1 MLYRGRFAPSPT
13 GPLHMGSLVTAVASY
28 LDARYSRGEWLV
40 RIEDLDPPRE
50 KPGAA
55 TQILSDL
62 SRHGL
67 LWDGEVIFQS
77 NRYKAYES
85 ALSHLIE
92 KHIVFKCTCSRKKL
106 NDDGTCASK
115 CSSRQD
121 CLNENVAYRFNYGIR
136 SNLKVNDFIFGERIW
151 HTRNIPK
158 DFIVRRR
165 DGLFSYQLAVVVDDA
180 SQGVTHIIRGSDLM
194 DSTPQQHE
202 IASALNLSRSK
213 YGHIPTITNK
223 EGKKLSKQALAPS
236 IDANQAAQNL
246 REALLLLGQAQPN
259 DFLETPSQIL
269 CSAIESWD
277 RDAIPKERSLPH
289 VPLEI

>member
-1 MLYRGRFAPSPT
+1 
-13 GPLHMGSLVTAVASY
+13 MGSLVTAVASY
-28 LDARYSRGEWLV
+28 LDARSNRGEWLV

-50 KPGAA
+50 KLGAA
-55 TQILSDL
+55 AQILSDL
-62 SRHGL
+62 CDHGL

-77 NRYKAYES
+77 NRYRAYES
-85 ALSHLIE
+85 ALSYLIE
-92 KHIVFKCTCSRKKL
+92 RHMVFKCGCSRKKL

-121 CLNENVAYRFNYGIR
+121 SLNENVALRFNNGIQADI
-136 SNLKVNDFIFGERIW
+136 KVNDFIFGEKIW

-158 DFIVRRR
+158 DFIIRRR

-180 SQGVTHIIRGSDLM
+180 SQGITHIIRGSDLL

-202 IASALNLSRSK
+202 IASALNLSRLK

-236 IDANQAAQNL
+236 VDANQAAQNL
-246 REALLLLGQAQPN
+246 RQALLLLGQLQPTAS
-259 DFLETPSQIL
+259 LETPSQIL

-277 RDAIPKERSLPH
+277 RDAIPKKSSLPH
-289 VPLEI
+289 VPLKI